1 MKDTTIRENPIVAE
15 RYEKKYKT
23 KKIGEWTI
31 HFSFNFENIFYIPF
45 IKSGVLLTKYI
56 IFTLHTYC
64 LYEKIFYKI
73 IKNYKFHN
81 SLDYIYIYNDIII
94 F

>member
-1 MKDTTIRENPIVAE
+1 MIAISLRSAVLKPL
-15 RYEKKYKT
+15 
-23 KKIGEWTI
+23 
-31 HFSFNFENIFYIPF
+31 SFNFENIFYIPF

-64 LYEKIFYKI
+64 LYENIFYKI

-81 SLDYIYIYNDIII
+81 SLDYIYIYNGIII
-94 F
+94 FLIYL